1 MNYRT
6 IDYDNHGDY
15 IYKTIEDPE
24 IPMIFSHPL
33 YPDQPGDPEWC
44 PAHDRTLG
52 RISLPFLPFFLADA
66 GCGVGWLTAR
76 RKTSISGGYSGFIWF
91 YMVLYGFIWFYMV
104 LFLFYM
110 VLYSFIWPYYGLMW
124 LKQCHKRTIPQITS
138 FIGGIFAI
146 PKWVVYDIVLT
157 KLI

>member
-1 MNYRT
+1 M
-6 IDYDNHGDY
+6 
-15 IYKTIEDPE
+15 
-24 IPMIFSHPL
+24 S
-33 YPDQPGDPEWC
+33 C
-44 PAHDRTLG
+44 PRPHFGSNLA
-52 RISLPFLPFFLADA
+52 SLPSLLP
-66 GCGVGWLTAR
+66 GGRGMWGGVANRQEKNIDFWW
-76 RKTSISGGYSGFIWF
+76 IFWF
-91 YMVLYGFIWFYMV
+91 YMVLYGLIWFYMV

-124 LKQCHKRTIPQITS
+124 VKQCHKRTIPQITS

>member
-1 MNYRT
+1 
-6 IDYDNHGDY
+6 
-15 IYKTIEDPE
+15 
-24 IPMIFSHPL
+24 
-33 YPDQPGDPEWC
+33 
-44 PAHDRTLG
+44 
-52 RISLPFLPFFLADA
+52 
-66 GCGVGWLTAR
+66 
-76 RKTSISGGYSGFIWF
+76 
-91 YMVLYGFIWFYMV
+91 
-104 LFLFYM
+104 M